1 MHDELCHR
9 KRPIQ
14 LSVKA
19 DFWHAMENRVRF
31 RKKIRKKIAKIV
43 LSVT

>member
-14 LSVKA
+14 LSFKA

-31 RKKIRKKIAKIV
+31 SKKMREKIAKIV
-43 LSVT
+43 LSVS